1 MIRKFELHKSARV
14 DIRKAPDMPPETRR
28 DEYLYEECGL
38 LPPVGETFMTHWF
51 RHPEEAWESPWA
63 CSRFPKRL
71 RGELEVNLNQAPR
84 VGWGIQIVEGW
95 LDSRLWLL
103 SLSLF
108 GCGSLAFAICWTIL
122 EHDIQG
128 AFGASAYVVALLTL
142 AVGAAQAN
150 FG

>member
-1 MIRKFELHKSARV
+1 M

-28 DEYLYEECGL
+28 DEYLYEPSDL
-38 LPPVGETFMTHWF
+38 IPPVGEDFMTHWF
-51 RHPEEAWESPWA
+51 HHPEDAWEFPWA
-63 CSRFPKRL
+63 YSLIPKRL
-71 RGELEVNLNQAPR
+71 KGELEVDLNQAPR

-95 LDSRLWLL
+95 LGSRLWLL

-108 GCGSLAFAICWTIL
+108 VCGSLAFAICRTIL

-128 AFGASAYVVALLTL
+128 AFGVSAYVVALLTL

-150 FG
+150 LS